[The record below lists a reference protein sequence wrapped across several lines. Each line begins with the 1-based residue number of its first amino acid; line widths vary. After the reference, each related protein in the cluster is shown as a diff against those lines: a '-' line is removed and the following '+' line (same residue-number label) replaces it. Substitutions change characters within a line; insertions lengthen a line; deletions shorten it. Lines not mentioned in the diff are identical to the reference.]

1 MESVK
6 GVYMRY
12 CVIGKGKAANEMANQ
27 VITNMLHEYSR
38 ELYDFTRLEFDNIV
52 EYDILNIMSFFYSQ
66 MNVEQKENIREI
78 IQKELSF
85 DHMDV
90 VLDDLS
96 FFLDGEMFIPFSC
109 KLTERLGDRRITTII
124 YETLFE
130 ICTRLTMAKWDENN
144 SYSNYLML
152 LNVAYFSALSYKL
165 HVKDS
170 CKSVMKILY
179 GQENYDDFIEFLYE
193 QHPNDLDWDVD
204 IELDFMDNL
213 IYNSKNNHSFSPSSK
228 GEFLDVVDAMN
239 RIRREHNAVIIV
251 DNGFEHIVQK
261 TGIREMKCTE
271 IYGFECHFCE
281 ARFSEEEY
289 IIVYQK
295 SMRINKIIDDEDK
308 WREFQR
314 ELYKED
320 IRNNNSKS
328 LVYIVYILD
337 DNSENIPIQ
346 KIESNKT
353 YGRKYVF
360 TEEETITFINGIV
373 KTSNDEISE
382 VSPIQEWD
390 KILKEAHLTACMT
403 EAYAAKKVENYLK
416 GNRFDADY
424 VYDDDY
430 ASMRYSKVP
439 KVKWIKSLD
448 TTGFRDFCFDDKE
461 ITFGQINL
469 FYGANGSGKTS
480 VLEAIE
486 YALTSEVRRVKDFKI
501 KLPMDDYPKLSVY
514 DTQAGVHTFTPS
526 FSKRNCKEIER
537 VWYGVPIGR
546 NKSNL
551 NENFNK
557 FNAFDSE
564 AAYKFIHESD
574 NSEDSFSTM
583 FGNLMFGESVV
594 NHEKKWQRFKKA
606 FNDRYTELRNE
617 LNEAR
622 NTAAYYEF
630 YLESQ
635 NRDLK
640 SEEIEKA
647 IEEIKLKIRSRLPKE
662 PSNRYTKI
670 LKEIKIVRKYVEE
683 ISSYHF
689 DERSF
694 SEIADEVSYVKK
706 ENLNYT
712 KQKREKSEEITKLA
726 KENSVL
732 QKNIF
737 TEEEKKKNIDQA
749 LDRVNKDIE
758 NWTTVKQVLKNKK
771 TINLVKSLM
780 EELARIDKELYY
792 IAKIEQRTS
801 IVKFLKLDKYEGI
814 SDEQKIKYKTEY
826 IKMSQKK
833 KQLENEYDELKKQ
846 FGEREQ
852 QTIELRKIG
861 KTLIVNATCPLCG
874 QKYDN
879 IQQIMNII
887 DNVAIV
893 DERMDDLITDIES
906 ITRRL
911 YKLEKILNQQQMI
924 ESAKEELDKLK
935 DDVPI
940 IRDYRYDYRRIYEYL
955 ASKSNKEIR
964 KTEIIEQQTVLDAQ
978 GFSIDII
985 NACNLYRTTDPTYLE
1000 YKKSDKE
1007 SYDLF
1012 LNNRQSK
1019 IQLELENVLHKI
1031 ETNKQL
1037 IQKNK
1042 QKEELINADI
1052 YHLEL
1057 KLKELDI
1064 DSNRRIDQALE
1075 NLKTKFELPDNETYK
1090 EWTKRYYSLYD
1101 NCEIEIDNIKSQ
1113 SMIAF
1118 EKQILSEKKA
1128 IIEQDEPMVE
1138 RCAKAVQTFE
1148 KMPSLSSFVEKGIRS
1163 NIQQISKFFK
1173 WMHHSGEFEKL
1184 DIDEKG
1190 IYAIRG
1196 FNKEEV
1202 RTYEMSTGQRSTIAM
1217 AVMFALH
1224 MAAQDAPKFLLL
1236 DEPLATMDDTQVLN
1250 VLDILKSMAE
1260 QHTQIFFTT
1269 ANGIMIKLFKECFKN
1284 TSFDYKEYQFIK
1296 RVNRPSEIKES
1307 SINETKTIE
1316 ELTLDD
1322 LTLDF
1327 NQFAQIREIL
1337 QRNQEKLTSQDDLEE
1352 IFDGTN
1358 NVSFIESTES
1368 AEKTE
1373 NQFYSVLSENEKAIL
1388 EILIID
1394 QPKDVSTFMKLV
1406 ASFPN
1411 YKAIIEQIND
1421 KSLNFYDET
1430 VIIDDDILPYVDEEY
1445 MDELR
1450 QQSQAN

>member
-1 MESVK
+1 MIWIMESLK

-27 VITNMLHEYSR
+27 AITNMLHEYSR

-239 RIRREHNAVIIV
+239 RIRREHNAVIIA
-251 DNGFEHIVQK
+251 DNGFEYIVQK

-295 SMRINKIIDDEDK
+295 NMRINKIIDDEDK

-382 VSPIQEWD
+382 VSPVQEWD
-390 KILKEAHLTACMT
+390 KILREAHLTACMT
-403 EAYAAKKVENYLK
+403 EAYAAKKVENYLM

-622 NTAAYYEF
+622 NTAAYYEL
-630 YLESQ
+630 YLEAQ
-635 NRDLK
+635 NK
-640 SEEIEKA
+640 GF
-647 IEEIKLKIRSRLPKE
+647 KIRG
-662 PSNRYTKI
+662 N
-670 LKEIKIVRKYVEE
+670 
-683 ISSYHF
+683 
-689 DERSF
+689 
-694 SEIADEVSYVKK
+694 
-706 ENLNYT
+706 
-712 KQKREKSEEITKLA
+712 
-726 KENSVL
+726 
-732 QKNIF
+732 
-737 TEEEKKKNIDQA
+737 
-749 LDRVNKDIE
+749 
-758 NWTTVKQVLKNKK
+758 
-771 TINLVKSLM
+771 
-780 EELARIDKELYY
+780 
-792 IAKIEQRTS
+792 
-801 IVKFLKLDKYEGI
+801 
-814 SDEQKIKYKTEY
+814 
-826 IKMSQKK
+826 
-833 KQLENEYDELKKQ
+833 
-846 FGEREQ
+846 
-852 QTIELRKIG
+852 
-861 KTLIVNATCPLCG
+861 
-874 QKYDN
+874 
-879 IQQIMNII
+879 
-887 DNVAIV
+887 
-893 DERMDDLITDIES
+893 
-906 ITRRL
+906 
-911 YKLEKILNQQQMI
+911 
-924 ESAKEELDKLK
+924 
-935 DDVPI
+935 
-940 IRDYRYDYRRIYEYL
+940 
-955 ASKSNKEIR
+955 
-964 KTEIIEQQTVLDAQ
+964 
-978 GFSIDII
+978 
-985 NACNLYRTTDPTYLE
+985 
-1000 YKKSDKE
+1000 
-1007 SYDLF
+1007 
-1012 LNNRQSK
+1012 
-1019 IQLELENVLHKI
+1019 
-1031 ETNKQL
+1031 
-1037 IQKNK
+1037 
-1042 QKEELINADI
+1042 
-1052 YHLEL
+1052 
-1057 KLKELDI
+1057 
-1064 DSNRRIDQALE
+1064 
-1075 NLKTKFELPDNETYK
+1075 
-1090 EWTKRYYSLYD
+1090 
-1101 NCEIEIDNIKSQ
+1101 
-1113 SMIAF
+1113 
-1118 EKQILSEKKA
+1118 
-1128 IIEQDEPMVE
+1128 
-1138 RCAKAVQTFE
+1138 
-1148 KMPSLSSFVEKGIRS
+1148 
-1163 NIQQISKFFK
+1163 
-1173 WMHHSGEFEKL
+1173 
-1184 DIDEKG
+1184 
-1190 IYAIRG
+1190 
-1196 FNKEEV
+1196 
-1202 RTYEMSTGQRSTIAM
+1202 
-1217 AVMFALH
+1217 
-1224 MAAQDAPKFLLL
+1224 
-1236 DEPLATMDDTQVLN
+1236 
-1250 VLDILKSMAE
+1250 
-1260 QHTQIFFTT
+1260 
-1269 ANGIMIKLFKECFKN
+1269 
-1284 TSFDYKEYQFIK
+1284 
-1296 RVNRPSEIKES
+1296 
-1307 SINETKTIE
+1307 
-1316 ELTLDD
+1316 
-1322 LTLDF
+1322 
-1327 NQFAQIREIL
+1327 
-1337 QRNQEKLTSQDDLEE
+1337 
-1352 IFDGTN
+1352 
-1358 NVSFIESTES
+1358 
-1368 AEKTE
+1368 
-1373 NQFYSVLSENEKAIL
+1373 
-1388 EILIID
+1388 
-1394 QPKDVSTFMKLV
+1394 
-1406 ASFPN
+1406 
-1411 YKAIIEQIND
+1411 
-1421 KSLNFYDET
+1421 
-1430 VIIDDDILPYVDEEY
+1430 
-1445 MDELR
+1445 
-1450 QQSQAN
+1450 